1 MIRTVLS
8 VIPAIGL
15 VFLLFWS
22 LQMMIKVGG
31 KPLVESKDLHM
42 VDFVRLK
49 KEQQL
54 TKKERVKPKK
64 PKPKKEPP
72 KPKVNIQKNV
82 KVTKKPLIHEKIDM
96 DLPLNLSAVS
106 ALGDASVSAFGG
118 REISTNVIPLA
129 RINPIYPK
137 RAKMM
142 KKEGYVKMEFTITTF
157 GTVKDVEVVE
167 SNPEGLFD
175 SSAKRAI
182 LKWKFRPKLEEGQAV
197 EQRAMLQIDF
207 KLDR

>member
-1 MIRTVLS
+1 MIRTVFS

-31 KPLVESKDLHM
+31 TPVLKEKDLHM

-54 TKKERVKPKK
+54 IKKERVKPKK

-82 KVTKKPLIHEKIDM
+82 KVTKKPLIHERIDM
-96 DLPLNLSAVS
+96 DLPLDLSAVS
-106 ALGDASVSAFGG
+106 ALGDASVLALGG

-129 RINPIYPK
+129 RIDPIYPK

-157 GTVKDVEVVE
+157 GTVKDVKVVE
-167 SNPEGLFD
+167 SSPEGLFD

-182 LKWKFRPKLEEGQAV
+182 LKWKFRPKLEEGQAI

>member
-157 GTVKDVEVVE
+157 GTVKDVKIVE
-167 SNPEGLFD
+167 SKPEGLFD

-182 LKWKFRPKLEEGQAV
+182 LKWKFRPKLEEGQAI
-197 EQRAMLQIDF
+197 EQRAILQIDF